1 MAKET
6 TCDNLPNLNNGTI
19 SQGQKNVG
27 AQRTIQCNSGFDLRG
42 AASITCLNN
51 GQWTI
56 PGTCHISESCV
67 KVNILNYYI
76 TIEGACRI
84 PPPVVNGQ
92 YDSYATAANSQRGI
106 ICNAGFMI
114 VGNSGIFCLSDG
126 TWSPSGRCVKVPTTV
141 QTRCGSPP
149 QVSNGRFSSGSDY
162 IGSVRSLTCDFGY
175 EINGGNE
182 ITCKDNGQWTNPGIC
197 HISESCIKVNILN
210 ILRHPY

>member
-67 KVNILNYYI
+67 KVNILNPYFTLQKI
-76 TIEGACRI
+76 LAQHRRQLSMEGT
-84 PPPVVNGQ
+84 
-92 YDSYATAANSQRGI
+92 TALQQ
-106 ICNAGFMI
+106 
-114 VGNSGIFCLSDG
+114 LS
-126 TWSPSGRCVKVPTTV
+126 
-141 QTRCGSPP
+141 
-149 QVSNGRFSSGSDY
+149 
-162 IGSVRSLTCDFGY
+162 
-175 EINGGNE
+175 
-182 ITCKDNGQWTNPGIC
+182 
-197 HISESCIKVNILN
+197 ILKEE
-210 ILRHPY
+210 